1 MVKRLKPVRIVGP
14 AEPVLTL
21 AEAKDFLRVSAN
33 VSEHDDQIEAHIA
46 AATSELDGWAGMLG
60 RCLVSQTWRADF
72 DSFPAGP
79 LVLPFGDVGTVTV
92 AYADVSGA
100 DQTLSAS
107 AYRKATDGG
116 RSALYLRSG
125 YSWPSVEAD
134 RPDAVRVTMIC
145 GYGDASA
152 VPPGLVAGV
161 KLMVKGL
168 FDGID
173 YRDTVEALAQ
183 KYRLAP

>member
-1 MVKRLKPVRIVGP
+1 MVKRLKPVQIIGP

-21 AEAKDFLRVSAN
+21 AEAKVFLRVSAN

-46 AATSELDGWAGMLG
+46 AATNELDGWSGLLG

-72 DSFPAGP
+72 DSFPADV
-79 LVLPFGDVGTVTV
+79 LTLPFGDVRTVTV
-92 AYADVSGA
+92 AYSDQDGV
-100 DQTLSAS
+100 DQTLSS
-107 AYRKATDGG
+107 LVYRMATTGG

-173 YRDTVEALAQ
+173 YRDAVEALAQ